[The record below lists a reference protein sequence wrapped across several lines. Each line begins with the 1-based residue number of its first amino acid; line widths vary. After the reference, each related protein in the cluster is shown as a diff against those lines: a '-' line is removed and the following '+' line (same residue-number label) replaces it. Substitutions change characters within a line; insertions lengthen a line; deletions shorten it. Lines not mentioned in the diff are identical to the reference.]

1 MIKAV
6 EALAKS
12 LLSRQILYDAQAV
25 YVGQVAQRAG
35 LESKDRILTT
45 LIEFSLMTLSRASS
59 QGGKS
64 QINII
69 EKSALKI
76 LVLLTCQKPMVDKE
90 SRVMQIKHFGM
101 TLETLVALKDFLC
114 NVLRGENG
122 QAIRR

>member
-1 MIKAV
+1 
-6 EALAKS
+6 
-12 LLSRQILYDAQAV
+12 
-25 YVGQVAQRAG
+25 
-35 LESKDRILTT
+35 
-45 LIEFSLMTLSRASS
+45 MTLSRASS
-59 QGGKS
+59 QGDKS

-101 TLETLVALKDFLC
+101 SLETLVALKDFLC

-122 QAIRR
+122 QAIRRQAIKSLVELMTEFDTMSDCQEVITAIYGQVSQSIAET